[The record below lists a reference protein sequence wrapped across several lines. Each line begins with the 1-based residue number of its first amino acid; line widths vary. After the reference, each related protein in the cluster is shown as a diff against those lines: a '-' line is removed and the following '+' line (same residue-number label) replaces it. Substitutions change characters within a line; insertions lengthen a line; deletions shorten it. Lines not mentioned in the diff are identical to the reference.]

1 MWLNLHRTLAHFSR
15 FPCVCGYFEQLLSDV
30 FQFPIRMIF
39 CVLQELEPFVSRCRS
54 VAQSL
59 LSVLQELAQLD
70 NLPQSVSDAHKIIAQ
85 HEQCVRR
92 AFDNPQLAEVQSEAE
107 EVLHRL
113 RNMGET
119 LKYSHDYM

>member
-1 MWLNLHRTLAHFSR
+1 
-15 FPCVCGYFEQLLSDV
+15 
-30 FQFPIRMIF
+30 MIF

-70 NLPQSVSDAHKIIAQ
+70 SLPQSVSDAHKIIAQ